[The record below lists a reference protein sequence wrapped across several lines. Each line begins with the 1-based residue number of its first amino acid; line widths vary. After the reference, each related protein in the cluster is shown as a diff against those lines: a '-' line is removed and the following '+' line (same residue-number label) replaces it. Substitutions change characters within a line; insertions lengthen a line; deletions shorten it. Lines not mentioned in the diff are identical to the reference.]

1 MATTTENVNRSRAAT
16 RTLAA
21 AQGWTLAAQSDG
33 QDDFVRGDRAV
44 KIEWAERGWFNAPA
58 GRFLNAYLI
67 DRTVNQDD
75 LFACV
80 LDTGSLAQARAWL
93 VA

>member
-1 MATTTENVNRSRAAT
+1 MTTTTENVNRSRAAL
-16 RTLAA
+16 RKVAA

-44 KIEWAERGWFNAPA
+44 KVEWADRGWFNAPV
-58 GRFLNAYLI
+58 GRFLNAFLI
-67 DRTVNQDD
+67 DRTADQDD

-80 LDTGSLAQARAWL
+80 LDTGNLAQARAWL
-93 VA
+93 AA